1 MPTLLL
7 CFDAPLQSWG
17 TMSRF
22 VVRDTATEP
31 TKSGVVGLL
40 AAALG
45 VARDDTDGIARL
57 AALRLGVRVDREG
70 VVERDY
76 HTVQNVPTTAG
87 TGHRTVVTERYYLA
101 DALFL
106 VGLEGE
112 PGLLAELYQA
122 VQRPRW
128 PLFFGRKAFV
138 PARPLVST
146 GAAGEPVTGRGL
158 VDQPLVDALRDHLW
172 LETREEARDRALK
185 QVEKGTAPRLRLVID
200 ARPGDLAG
208 ELRHDHPISF
218 AHGARRFGPRTV
230 RVDHLDLTRKLITG
244 DVSCT

>member
-22 VVRDTATEP
+22 VVRDTVTEP

-146 GAAGEPVTGRGL
+146 GAAGELLRVAGGRGRR
-158 VDQPLVDALRDHLW
+158 AGHR
-172 LETREEARDRALK
+172 ARAGGPAFGGRP
-185 QVEKGTAPRLRLVID
+185 PR
-200 ARPGDLAG
+200 PPLAG
-208 ELRHDHPISF
+208 DPGGGAGPGTQAGGEG
-218 AHGARRFGPRTV
+218 HGPAAALGDRRQAG
-230 RVDHLDLTRKLITG
+230 
-244 DVSCT
+244 